1 MPLSISDVEKL
12 ISLMVSNKISLI
24 EFDNV
29 KIVKGLHDLPKDI
42 KKDKKPLSDD
52 DILFNPYK
60 DIE

>member
-12 ISLMVSNKISLI
+12 VSLMVSNKISLI

-29 KIVKGLHDLPKDI
+29 KIVKGLHDLPKEI
-42 KKDKKPLSDD
+42 KETKEQLSDD

-60 DIE
+60 GI